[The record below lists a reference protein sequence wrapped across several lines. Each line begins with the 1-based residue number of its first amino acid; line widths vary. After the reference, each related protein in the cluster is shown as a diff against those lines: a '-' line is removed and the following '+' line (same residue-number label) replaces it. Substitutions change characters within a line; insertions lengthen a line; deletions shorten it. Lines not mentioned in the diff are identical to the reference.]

1 MSNHNSEQERKRSDT
16 LPVSPYVKKWLIY
29 MKGYKDHL
37 EVNKYLTAFEEI
49 SRANVYTHFEM
60 KEGLVDIEICMYSP
74 SREKLYYLQ
83 SVLEWLFNYELM
95 QYVRVHFYFLKV
107 PARVAMKEFLKKCRI
122 SEDELAI
129 GTAYKRWQRDSDNK
143 LPGMICL

>member
-1 MSNHNSEQERKRSDT
+1 MSYHEITTDRKYSDT
-16 LPVSPYVKKWLIY
+16 LPVSPYVKKWLIH

-37 EVNKYLTAFEEI
+37 EVNKYLTTFEEI
-49 SRANVYTHFEM
+49 SLANVYTHFEM
-60 KEGLVDIEICMYSP
+60 KEGLVNIEVCMYSP

-95 QYVRVHFYFLKV
+95 QYVRAHFLYLKT
-107 PARVAMKEFLKKCRI
+107 PARVAMKDFLKKCRI
-122 SEDELAI
+122 SEDELSI
-129 GTAYKRWQRDSDNK
+129 GTAYKRWQRDTNNK